1 LKRSWLR
8 GTGKL
13 TDTKINHSTKL
24 FLRKCS
30 FLALEGKQIV
40 GTAVCKVATL
50 AESTGT
56 IHNKNSGPE
65 EMEKASNDDIT
76 DEDEFPAKFK
86 QLDQFFTDLGTDYG
100 QLNVFHKVR

>member
-8 GTGKL
+8 DTGEL
-13 TDTKINHSTKL
+13 AYTKINHSTL
-24 FLRKCS
+24 SFLCKCS
-30 FLALEGKQIV
+30 FLALEGRQIV

-65 EMEKASNDDIT
+65 EIEEDSPDDKE

-86 QLDQFFTDLGTDYG
+86 QLDQFFTDLGTDFG